1 SDGDVADGYQPGT
14 GLHRRLAEKVPYG
27 VDYLFTRLQDDD
39 TRVRVG
45 PGTAPATNPFLRI
58 NPAGT
63 DLRRTDTDV
72 STNAVRLT
80 ATYRF

>member
-1 SDGDVADGYQPGT
+1 MP
-14 GLHRRLAEKVPYG
+14 RRLSDKVSVG
-27 VDYLFTRLQDDD
+27 VEYLFARLQDDD

-45 PGTAPATNPFLRI
+45 PGTTPATNPFPRVD
-58 NPAGT
+58 PAGT

-72 STNAVRLT
+72 STNALRLT